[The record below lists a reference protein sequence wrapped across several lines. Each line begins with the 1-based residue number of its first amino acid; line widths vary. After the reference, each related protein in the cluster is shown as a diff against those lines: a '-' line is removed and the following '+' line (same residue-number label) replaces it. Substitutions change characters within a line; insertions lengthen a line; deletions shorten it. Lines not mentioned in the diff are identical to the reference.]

1 MLANS
6 LIIRQCREK
15 GIAMNTREA
24 STEKNL
30 TSKKNQTW
38 LFYIIPPCI
47 LSILTALFYYPSL
60 HYSFQFDDIA
70 NITKHFDIRH
80 NTFKALFFTGTRWI
94 SYWLNAIHYSIGGF
108 DPFSYRIGNVAIHTI
123 NGILLFFVILIL
135 MRATKRRSFF
145 SRNYY
150 PLAFLTSLL
159 FLLHPVQTQ
168 TVSYVIQGQLEG
180 LALMATL
187 SMILTFFWVSQARL
201 RAAKFF
207 LTILLFTIGIFACG
221 TKEISLIIPV
231 LLLLVDWFF
240 IAQGAWSCLR
250 QRITLHVALSLFFVF
265 IYIWFLKPQFFTEI
279 IGLQKI
285 VRNNIGNVITENPT
299 DLITP
304 WIFFISQ
311 FKVILHYLWIFV
323 WPFNI
328 SVEYDWTL
336 SRGFLA
342 PDSFLPF
349 LGLLA
354 IGFIIFRILQHNKV
368 SPLAYGMLWFFVC
381 ILPRSS
387 IIPSPELLVD
397 YKTYIASCGIF
408 FILATC
414 LLQIAAWIFEHI
426 KVAYLLRMNQ
436 TYGKIVFSFVC
447 AVSLGFCTMHRNTIW
462 RSGIDFWGN
471 MIKNAP
477 NKARAYNN
485 YGVELSQAQRKFEES
500 IPYFKKAISMDK
512 NYPDPWNNLAV
523 AYANLHKVDLAIE
536 ALKEGIKI
544 NPYYPE
550 GYNNIASFYLQKK
563 DLERAEKAL
572 HTAIKLRP
580 HYGKAHFNLGR
591 VYLERGEIEKAW
603 HCFKTCC
610 TKADFD
616 VDHGF
621 ATYAQASF
629 NLKKYDEAIAAYE
642 KTLQLNPR
650 YPGAAFNLG
659 NIYFLTQHHEKALA
673 MYKKALEL
681 DPKSIQALFNMGETY
696 FTMGNCQEAL
706 SWFIKLESAKK
717 QLPQVYIRQAQCY
730 EKLGKATQA
739 KRLLVE
745 LINAEVKPG
754 DVLLQQVKEGAKT
767 LLAQLN
773 AVPGKIRI

>member
-1 MLANS
+1 MNNKELLAKDS
-6 LIIRQCREK
+6 F
-15 GIAMNTREA
+15 T
-24 STEKNL
+24 TEKKL
-30 TSKKNQTW
+30 TW
-38 LFYIIPPCI
+38 LHYIIPPCI
-47 LSILTALFYYPSL
+47 LSVLTALFYYPSL

-108 DPFSYRIGNVAIHTI
+108 DPFSYRVGNVAIHTT
-123 NGILLFFVILIL
+123 NGILLFFVLL
-135 MRATKRRSFF
+135 AMLRHVKKGTFF
-145 SRNYY
+145 QRNAH
-150 PLAFLTSLL
+150 PLSFLTALL

-187 SMILTFFWVSQARL
+187 SMTLCFLHAQRARTIFLKGILTS
-201 RAAKFF
+201 
-207 LTILLFTIGIFACG
+207 LLFLIALFACG
-221 TKEISLIIPV
+221 TKEIAIIIPA

-240 IAQGAWSCLR
+240 VAQGRWETLKK
-250 QRITLHVALSLFFVF
+250 RILLHVLLGLFLIG
-265 IYIWFLKPQFFTEI
+265 IYTWFLKPQFFTEI
-279 IGLQKI
+279 LGLQK
-285 VRNNIGNVITENPT
+285 VARNNIGNVITENPS
-299 DLITP
+299 DPITP

-328 SVEYDWTL
+328 SVEYDWVL

-349 LGLLA
+349 LGLLTL
-354 IGFIIFRILQHNKV
+354 GFIIVRILQHNII
-368 SPLAYGMLWFFVC
+368 SPLAFGALWFFAC

-397 YKTYIASCGIF
+397 YKTYMASCGVLFVIA
-408 FILATC
+408 ICLMQLANW
-414 LLQIAAWIFEHI
+414 LFQHI
-426 KVAYLLRMNQ
+426 KTLNTMFADRGQ
-436 TYGKIVFSFVC
+436 GKIAF
-447 AVSLGFCTMHRNTIW
+447 ALALAIPLGLSTMQRNTIW

-485 YGVELSQAQRKFEES
+485 YGVELSQTQRKFEES

-523 AYANLHKVDLAIE
+523 AYANLNKIDLAIE

-563 DLERAEKAL
+563 DLDRAEKAL
-572 HTAIKLRP
+572 QTAIKLRP

-591 VYLERGEIEKAW
+591 VYLERGNTEKAW
-603 HCFKTCC
+603 ECFKTCC

-642 KTLQLNPR
+642 KTLQLNPQ
-650 YPGAAFNLG
+650 YPGATFNLG
-659 NIYFLTQHHEKALA
+659 NAYFMTQQYEKALA
-673 MYKKALEL
+673 MYKKTLEQ
-681 DPKSIQALFNMGETY
+681 DPKSVQAAFNMGETY
-696 FTMGNCQEAL
+696 FTIENYQEAL
-706 SWFIKLESAKK
+706 AWFAKLEPMKK
-717 QLPQVYIRQAQCY
+717 QLPQIYIRQAQCH
-730 EKLGKATQA
+730 EKLGNTGQA
-739 KRLLVE
+739 KTLLTE
-745 LINAEVKPG
+745 LINADAKPE
-754 DVLLQQVKEGAKT
+754 DSIAHQAKEGARIMLT
-767 LLAQLN
+767 QLN
-773 AVPGKIRI
+773 AIHGKTTT